1 MNIDNLPAKI
11 VGMPAAEYFAATKFD
26 SRSFLLHCQ
35 RYGGEGQLWLEKGR
49 PLFSGN
55 AGTSFGSIFDS
66 VVTGLLEGKRLS
78 DIVVVAPEEVLG
90 ANGSRSTKAYK
101 EWAAAQTAIIVTED
115 QIRTIESMLA
125 SMRGND
131 SSFGLMSATTETQV
145 SVFFEYLGHRLKVRP
160 DACTSAL
167 WWDLKT
173 TSHTWDRIANSVMDY
188 GYAEQAWLYTEGA
201 KSIGYS
207 DFRMPFVFVQ
217 TVAPYGCRVYTLPEE
232 LVERAGQRLVG
243 TMEEVRLRRSTGS
256 YMPVDANEITELA
269 MPAWAMR
276 KEEAVAI

>member
-1 MNIDNLPAKI
+1 
-11 VGMPAAEYFAATKFD
+11 
-26 SRSFLLHCQ
+26 
-35 RYGGEGQLWLEKGR
+35 
-49 PLFSGN
+49 
-55 AGTSFGSIFDS
+55 
-66 VVTGLLEGKRLS
+66 
-78 DIVVVAPEEVLG
+78 
-90 ANGSRSTKAYK
+90 
-101 EWAAAQTAIIVTED
+101 
-115 QIRTIESMLA
+115 
-125 SMRGND
+125 
-131 SSFGLMSATTETQV
+131 
-145 SVFFEYLGHRLKVRP
+145 
-160 DACTSAL
+160 
-167 WWDLKT
+167 
-173 TSHTWDRIANSVMDY
+173 MDY